1 MLHLSILHPRLLTTI
16 VAVEATTHIRSKE
29 LEFDGTLPLVSKRD
43 RWATRTDAEAY
54 FRTIPFFSKTLD
66 RRVLELWLQHG
77 LREQADGSMKL
88 ASNKHQESLS
98 YARPSHPPFGKPL
111 SEFQPDPER
120 HWDLNKEHN
129 GQNAFYRPD
138 IELIFANLPHLRPSS
153 FYLYGDKSKRLVSV
167 SDRANKL
174 KTENTGIGQGGSGGG
189 ADSVKELRI
198 SGSHF
203 LPLERPLAVAEQIG
217 PWYGL
222 QLERWAANEKHERE
236 VWAAVDVEQRG
247 DVPADSIR
255 WMQAL
260 FGKAKL

>member
-1 MLHLSILHPRLLTTI
+1 MLHLSILHPRLLNTI

-43 RWATRTDAEAY
+43 RWASRTDAEAY
-54 FRTIPFFSKTLD
+54 FRKIPFFNKILD
-66 RRVLELWLQHG
+66 QRVLELWLQHG
-77 LREQADGSMKL
+77 LREQADGSVRL
-88 ASNKHQESLS
+88 ASSKHQESLS
-98 YARPSHPPFGKPL
+98 YARPCHPPFGKHL

-120 HWDLNKEHN
+120 HWDLDKEHN
-129 GQNAFYRPD
+129 NGNAFHRPE
-138 IELIFANLPHLRPSS
+138 IELIFASLPHLRPSC
-153 FYLYGDKSKRLVSV
+153 FYLYGDKSKRLASV

-189 ADSVKELRI
+189 ADKVKELRI

-217 PWYGL
+217 PWYAL
-222 QLERWAANEKHERE
+222 QLGRWAADEKQERE
-236 VWAAVDVEQRG
+236 AWEAVDVNQRG
-247 DVPADSIR
+247 DVPADSIQ